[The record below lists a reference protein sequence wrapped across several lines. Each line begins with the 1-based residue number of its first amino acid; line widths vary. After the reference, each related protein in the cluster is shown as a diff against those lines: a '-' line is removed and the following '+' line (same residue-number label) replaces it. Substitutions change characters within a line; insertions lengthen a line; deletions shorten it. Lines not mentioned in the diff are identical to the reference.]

1 MAGFMRQP
9 QTIQDPNAAPASLR
23 ADDVDL
29 QAQEGDF
36 IMGYPA
42 MQQSGPRVRSLVEQ
56 AMLKAKDSGVKTKG
70 YKRGDSVDIL
80 AHNGEMHI
88 PQEYI
93 PYIEGGYATLKKL
106 NAPSKH
112 DEGDVVSG
120 RTISDA
126 DMGGKTFS
134 DKDIINKKD
143 IPVSDDSYEYDLK
156 ELLKP
161 KPKMVVP
168 HPEHGSAV
176 FSGNNIKGQM
186 VWEKADSIMKK
197 IFKSSSFDNKPKKA
211 NMMLYK
217 EAMNNLKTAI
227 ESGIDHTSDFSSDKL
242 VNKQFL
248 FNIAKTTETAHLLN
262 KANYVSTG
270 EWLYPKFT
278 VSKRGIKVNYKNGT
292 PGLTGKGQQAQSQF
306 DNTER
311 TLKYEFDESFD
322 RKDNWHKRDGMMY
335 EAKHNIRDSQINSS
349 GGTGYDGNNHTAKF
363 NKDYNRVFNYLKQP
377 QIEGFQS
384 NIYDD
389 DGKPAIGYGHRL
401 TKNEVRKYAFR
412 GDTGITEE
420 EAEDLL
426 AKDIMEAEKNIR
438 IVYNR
443 FIKDEGYTGD
453 AATPFRKLD
462 VNRRAILVE
471 MAFNMG
477 ASKIAPENPKGFPKL
492 FKALAHK
499 DYQTMTEQY
508 HRKGVSEE
516 RNTEFLETFINPLL
530 GKFNL
535 KKGLNI

>member
-112 DEGDVVSG
+112 DEGDIV
-120 RTISDA
+120 
-126 DMGGKTFS
+126 KTGLTG
-134 DKDIINKKD
+134 DINTVMKGTTQPI
-143 IPVSDDSYEYDLK
+143 SDDSYEYDLK

-176 FSGNNIKGQM
+176 FAGKNIKGQM
-186 VWEKADSIMKK
+186 AWEKADSIMKK

-211 NMMLYK
+211 NIMLHK

-349 GGTGYDGNNHTAKF
+349 GGTGYDGKNHTTKF

-377 QIEGFQS
+377 QIEGFQP

-389 DGKPAIGYGHRL
+389 DDVPAIGFGHRL
-401 TKNEVRKYAFR
+401 TTKKDIEKYKN
-412 GDTGITEE
+412 GIEE
-420 EAEDLL
+420 KEAEDLL

-438 IVYNR
+438 IVYNK

>member
-1 MAGFMRQP
+1 MAGFMRKP
-9 QTIQDPNAAPASLR
+9 QMINDPNAAPAPLR

-36 IMGYPA
+36 IIGYPA
-42 MQQSGPRVRSLVEQ
+42 MQQQGPRVRSLVEQ
-56 AMLKAKDSGVKTKG
+56 AMLKAKDKGVKTKG

-93 PYIEGGYATLKKL
+93 PYIERGYATLKKL

-134 DKDIINKKD
+134 DRETINRKD
-143 IPVSDDSYEYDLK
+143 IPISDASYEYDLK

-176 FSGNNIKGQM
+176 FAGNNIKGQM
-186 VWEKADSIMKK
+186 AWEKADSIMKK

-211 NMMLYK
+211 NIMLYR
-217 EAMNNLKTAI
+217 EAMNNLKTAV
-227 ESGIDHTSDFSSDKL
+227 ENGIDHTADFSSDKL

-270 EWLYPKFT
+270 EWLYPSFN
-278 VSKRGIKVNYKNGT
+278 VSKRGIKVNYPNGT
-292 PGLTGKGQQAQSQF
+292 PGLTGKGKQAQSQF

-322 RKDNWHKRDGMMY
+322 KKDNWHKRDGMMY

-389 DGKPAIGYGHRL
+389 DGVPAIGFGHRL
-401 TKNEVRKYAFR
+401 TTKKDIEKYKN
-412 GDTGITEE
+412 GITEE

-438 IVYNR
+438 VVYNK

-453 AATPFRKLD
+453 AAKPFKGLD
-462 VNRRAILVE
+462 VDRRAILVE

-499 DYQTMTEQY
+499 DYQTMTEEY

-535 KKGLNI
+535 KKGLTR

>member
-1 MAGFMRQP
+1 MAGFMRKP
-9 QTIQDPNAAPASLR
+9 QMINDPNAAPAPLR

-36 IMGYPA
+36 IVGYPA
-42 MQQSGPRVRSLVEQ
+42 MQQNGPRVRSLVEQ

-93 PYIEGGYATLKKL
+93 PYIEGGYETLKKL

-112 DEGDVVSG
+112 AVGDTVQTG
-120 RTISDA
+120 LTSD
-126 DMGGKTFS
+126 
-134 DKDIINKKD
+134 INTVMKG
-143 IPVSDDSYEYDLK
+143 ITQPISDDSYEYDLK
-156 ELLKP
+156 EMLKP
-161 KPKMVVP
+161 KPKIVVP

-176 FSGNNIKGQM
+176 FAGNNIKGQM
-186 VWEKADSIMKK
+186 AWEKADSIMKK

-211 NMMLYK
+211 NMMLYR

-227 ESGIDHTSDFSSDKL
+227 ENGIDHTADFSSDKL

-270 EWLYPKFT
+270 DWLHPSFN
-278 VSKRGIKVNYKNGT
+278 VSKRGIKVNYPNGT

-311 TLKYEFDESFD
+311 TLKYEFDDSFD
-322 RKDNWHKRDGMMY
+322 KKDNWHKRDGMMY

-377 QIEGFQS
+377 QIEGFS
-384 NIYDD
+384 STIYSD
-389 DGKPAIGYGHRL
+389 DGKPAIGHGHRL

-412 GDTGITEE
+412 GDTGIGKT

-426 AKDIMEAEKNIR
+426 AKDIMEAEKNVR
-438 IVYNR
+438 VVYNK

-453 AATPFRKLD
+453 AAKPFRSLD
-462 VNRRAILVE
+462 VDRRAILVE

-477 ASKIAPENPKGFPKL
+477 ASKIAPEHPKGFPKF

-499 DYQTMTEQY
+499 DYQTMTEEY
-508 HRKGVSEE
+508 HRKGVGEP

-535 KKGLNI
+535 KKGLD